1 MKIKTERVNS
11 ELARQIALV
20 IAEEIKDP
28 RLSGAIV
35 GVTKVYTTPDLKFA
49 KVYLSIFAS
58 DEEKVKEA
66 YETVCRS
73 KMFIRNALK
82 DRVQIRLLPDLNFIL
97 DDSVDYSLKI
107 EKLIQEIHN
116 EQNSTPAK
124 ADGDEEQG

>member
-20 IAEEIKDP
+20 IAEELKDP
-28 RLSGAIV
+28 RLNGAIV

-73 KMFIRNALK
+73 KVFIRNALK

-107 EKLIQEIHN
+107 DKLIQQIHS
-116 EQNSTPAK
+116 EQNSTPENAG
-124 ADGDEEQG
+124 GDEEQG